1 MPFEP
6 STYIDEDS
14 LDLLLYYF
22 GNNDIEKNDVLDE
35 NIIKLMANDQF
46 ENYIKYYKQSDL
58 KDESDKCSK
67 LQNFFVKV
75 PKTNN
80 KKIDIDLSFYAKSAV
95 KKAIFKLDFEAEYLR
110 NLAEL
115 KKCRYEIDKDTILT
129 HTFEFHFKYIPIY
142 NSRIS
147 GLNWIKK
154 KYNQIDDIKG
164 TEINL
169 KNKTRILELLNSSSK
184 LTSDQWKN
192 NGLSGGGYVS
202 KNHYILGENNTY
214 FIPEEEYVYE
224 NININNENISHYKLT
239 FKLNIDNLEKLN
251 KLNEDNIIELKE
263 YFYDN
268 DNNIVE
274 DVPNFTLYKYSDG
287 DNTESIAK
295 IKSHITNF
303 LVMNLKYQEE
313 DIKDKSQYNIIALQY
328 RSFYLKILINI
339 YILYSIFN
347 YFDKSH
353 NSQIVYESSRVV
365 KSNTIKEE
373 INNIIKY
380 QLKIIIENFYKLV
393 DDDNKYSI
401 KAILDK
407 NKEIRYQKIQ
417 KREKE
422 IRELEKEIIKKQKQ
436 LDNYKR
442 NSNDLA
448 YYGEW
453 RKNAGSGNNELKG
466 NEKIKGYFEIIIR
479 SSQGPEDQIY
489 KIDEARYNMYKD
501 DNNHIYLHNYIKID
515 DDRYY
520 PVKSN
525 NEYKIEKELEE
536 LRKIKDDLEK
546 SSYIKEES
554 KKILDAKKYKSEL
567 TDINNFIEKEKK
579 KNEKSKKVLD
589 YNKSYLNKVDIALYF
604 IIFIFI
610 VIIFLFVFDYAV
622 SDITI
627 SVPIILFSI
636 IILTF
641 LFLSFIQNK
650 NNPKKKNYNFLDI
663 LFKNKIIEDFFNLE
677 ENVAN
682 RQEECNSDE
691 RIYKLTRLSRY
702 DKLIK
707 HHCGLF
713 SYEYNNGIIDEL
725 MVADE
730 ISKII
735 SYLKTDENN
744 RLHIKFKNDDIYSVY
759 PQINTSDGQSPD
771 RNFTSSSFIQE
782 KVIDDIDLDINNFY
796 QGAREIEKYKD
807 IPDGSN
813 KIYDETSDNINIVH
827 DDGSNYYLIFIHN
840 NNSSGDSTEYTL
852 HLPVKIEDAKIIAI
866 GGGGHGYNY
875 SEPEKNSAGGGGAGA
890 PICSITTNLSEGD
903 YTITVSRGNE
913 QDSVNTNL
921 KSSIEY
927 NGNPIISA
935 PNAKNDE
942 DGPKQDWKVG
952 GEIAEQ
958 HYDIQLGTTVN
969 NGGSG
974 GTAGKMRPG
983 SLTIGDVYFKSDD
996 GTITM
1001 SSQDTGL
1008 VNPEIHN
1015 DDNASGENGKE
1026 ITEISDNG
1034 FNYNSGYTLGF
1045 FSAGG
1050 GATRN
1055 WDLDNRGDIETYN
1068 SNTYLKLET
1077 GGFSAGQTED
1087 RYYKKDN
1094 LLNGQGGEPNE
1105 NGNFLGGNAS
1115 DLDGNPGKPHTGSGG
1130 GGTKSNNLEGG
1141 DGGSGIV
1148 IIKFSKNAL
1157 EVAIDA
1163 ELNLLS
1169 LNVLRESLDSSATI
1183 LNRIGEY
1190 RDDQVENN
1198 LRGKIT
1204 ALEDEIETLY
1214 TEDLRKDILDSL
1226 LDDLESK
1233 KNQLIGEEG
1242 SKDAVYQY
1250 HYWKKTTESELT
1262 GYEKIE
1268 LSDEFSSE
1276 DRDLLTSAIQKFKDI
1291 YYDDSSDKNT
1301 IIIPENSKD
1310 IIITG
1315 INVFNQSLEE
1325 DDDKQKIYFEF
1336 SDTDN
1341 NGDPVQLYYRPM
1353 MTGMRNIVDGLMT
1366 KITTLETAIENKNN
1380 DIGGLGTTLLN
1391 LTTEYRSALE
1401 LKSSN
1406 QLSSTEKLQDI
1417 SEKRGEKASAL
1428 LAFEDLKAEYHRKV
1442 KQFIEYESCRK
1453 ALETALYNDDDGLQA
1468 KLTNSKDEN
1477 ARIIREHTAKV
1488 EAEKAR
1494 KRLELRKLSNLRD
1507 LAISKVGEYETKY
1520 KDALAEYRETS
1531 EQYGVSY
1538 INLKLAIDYKLA
1550 GFDFDL
1556 EDTDQSEDI
1565 SKIVLNEREKR
1576 RKFVNRILSD
1586 LIKGTEELN
1595 NIQNNKKITRS
1606 RFEILRIYPDD
1617 TPDQNT
1623 ETTYEPETFAN
1634 FQVQEHFYEVDC
1646 NQYDNEENC
1655 PEESCQWYP
1664 EYQLCGNKGT
1674 ATGTTTLDQYE
1685 SANRYQPQNE
1695 YTIVSIKINPHQ
1707 ETLLSTQQITPTSD
1721 DIVDKIV
1728 TNAGILTSKLRS
1740 ETRYLRYIIATQI
1753 YNDTGELGNWER
1765 KPSASVITID
1775 DESAEANKDT
1785 LESIITNIDYIIE
1798 QKEEEIQDVDSY
1810 YDDVHKY
1817 VKKEYDDYKD
1827 KEGKILLNSRMYDDK
1842 KNIDYLDIRIKELLH
1857 QYILSVSLILCLSMI
1872 LNKFIYRSI
1881 IIILLII
1888 TIVLVSVYYIS
1899 GIIIVMRTKAKNSYW
1914 KKPKKELL
1922 E

>member
-6 STYIDEDS
+6 STYIDGDS
-14 LDLLLYYF
+14 LDLLENYF
-22 GNNDIEKNDVLDE
+22 TTNSIEKNDVLDE
-35 NIIKLMANDQF
+35 NIIKLMTNDQF

-142 NSRIS
+142 NSRVS

-154 KYNQIDDIKG
+154 KYDRIDDIKG

-169 KNKTRILELLNSSSK
+169 KNKTRILELLNSPSKLIK
-184 LTSDQWKN
+184 LTSDEWKD

-251 KLNEDNIIELKE
+251 KLNEDNILELTE

-268 DNNIVE
+268 DNNILE
-274 DVPNFTLYKYSDG
+274 DVPNFTLYKYSDE

-353 NSQIVYESSRVV
+353 NSQIVYESRIV

-380 QLKIIIENFYKLV
+380 QLKIIIDNFYKLV

-453 RKNAGSGNNELKG
+453 KKNAGSGNNELKG

-520 PVKSN
+520 PIKSN
-525 NEYKIEKELEE
+525 NEYKIEIELAE

-554 KKILDAKKYKSEL
+554 KQILDAKKYKSEL

-677 ENVAN
+677 DSFAN

-702 DKLIK
+702 HKLIK

-713 SYEYNNGIIDEL
+713 SQEYNGGIINEL

-744 RLHIKFKNDDIYSVY
+744 RLHIKFENDDIYSVY
-759 PQINTSDGQSPD
+759 PQINKYNEQSPD
-771 RNFTSSSFIQE
+771 INFKNFTISIFNEDNDISTNI
-782 KVIDDIDLDINNFY
+782 VDDIDEFY
-796 QGAREIEKYKD
+796 RQASKIEKYKD
-807 IPDGSN
+807 ISDG

-827 DDGSNYYLIFIHN
+827 DDGRNYYLIFIHN
-840 NNSSGDSTEYTL
+840 NNNSSDNSTEYTL

-875 SEPEKNSAGGGGAGA
+875 SQPVKDSAGGGGAGA
-890 PICSITTNLSEGD
+890 PICSITTDLSEGD
-903 YTITVSRGNE
+903 YTITVSRGNK
-913 QDSVNTNL
+913 QGSVNTNL
-921 KSSIEY
+921 KSLIKHNDTDSI
-927 NGNPIISA
+927 IISA

-942 DGPKQDWKVG
+942 DGRKQDWKV
-952 GEIAEQ
+952 EEQ
-958 HYDIQLGTTVN
+958 HYDIESGITVN

-974 GTAGKMRPG
+974 GTAGKMRPS
-983 SLTIGDVYFKSDD
+983 SLTIGDVYFKSDNGD
-996 GTITM
+996 ITTM

-1008 VNPEIHN
+1008 QNPIIDN
-1015 DDNASGENGKE
+1015 IDNASGENGKE
-1026 ITEISDNG
+1026 ING
-1034 FNYNSGYTLGF
+1034 FSALGS

-1055 WDLDNRGDIETYN
+1055 WVLDNRRDIETYS

-1077 GGFSAGQTED
+1077 GGFSAGQTEA
-1087 RYYKKDN
+1087 RYYDKGN
-1094 LLNGQGGEPNE
+1094 LVNGRGGEPNE
-1105 NGNFLGGNAS
+1105 NGNFLGDNAS
-1115 DLDGNPGKPHTGSGG
+1115 DSYGNPGKPHTGSGG
-1130 GGTKSNNLEGG
+1130 GGTSSDTVEGG

-1148 IIKFSKNAL
+1148 IIKFSKTEFND
-1157 EVAIDA
+1157 AIDA

-1198 LRGKIT
+1198 LRGQIA
-1204 ALEDEIETLY
+1204 ALEEEIETLY
-1214 TEDLRKDILDSL
+1214 TENLSKDILDRL
-1226 LDDLESK
+1226 LDSLESK

-1242 SKDAVYQY
+1242 SDEAVYQY
-1250 HYWKKTTESELT
+1250 HYWKTTILSELT
-1262 GYEKIE
+1262 GYKKIE
-1268 LSDEFSSE
+1268 LSEELSADYRE
-1276 DRDLLTSAIQKFKDI
+1276 LLTAAIQKFKEI
-1291 YYDDSSDKNT
+1291 YDDSLDKNI

-1325 DDDKQKIYFEF
+1325 KDDKQKIYFDF

-1341 NGDPVQLYYRPM
+1341 YEDPVQVYYRPM

-1366 KITTLETAIENKNN
+1366 KITTLETAIENKND
-1380 DIGGLGTTLLN
+1380 DIGGLRTTLLD

-1401 LKSSN
+1401 LKSRN
-1406 QLSSTEKLQDI
+1406 QLSSAEKLQEI
-1417 SEKRGEKASAL
+1417 SDKRGERASAL

-1468 KLTNSKDEN
+1468 KLTNSKEEN
-1477 ARIIREHTAKV
+1477 ARIIREHTATV

-1550 GFDFDL
+1550 GFDL

-1634 FQVQEHFYEVDC
+1634 FQVTEHFYEVNC

-1655 PEESCQWYP
+1655 PEDTCQWYP

-1685 SANRYQPQNE
+1685 SANRYQLQNE

-1740 ETRYLRYIIATQI
+1740 ETRYLRYIIATQV
-1753 YNDTGELGNWER
+1753 YNDNGELGNWER

-1899 GIIIVMRTKAKNSYW
+1899 GIIIIMRTKAKNSYW

>member
-6 STYIDEDS
+6 TTYIDGDS
-14 LDLLLYYF
+14 LDLLENYF
-22 GNNDIEKNDVLDE
+22 TTNSIEKNDVLDE

-58 KDESDKCSK
+58 KDESDKCNK

-142 NSRIS
+142 NSRVS

-154 KYNQIDDIKG
+154 KYDRIDDIKG

-169 KNKTRILELLNSSSK
+169 KNKTEILKLLNSPSK
-184 LTSDQWKN
+184 LIELTSDQWKD

-274 DVPNFTLYKYSDG
+274 NVPNFTLYKYSDG

-339 YILYSIFN
+339 FILYSIFY

-353 NSQIVYESSRVV
+353 NSQIVYEYESRVV

-407 NKEIRYQKIQ
+407 NKEIKYQKIQ

-422 IRELEKEIIKKQKQ
+422 ISELEKEIKKKQKQ

-453 RKNAGSGNNELKG
+453 KKNAGSGNNELKG
-466 NEKIKGYFEIIIR
+466 NQKIKGYFEILIR

-501 DNNHIYLHNYIKID
+501 DNNNIYLHNYIKID

-520 PVKSN
+520 PIKSN
-525 NEYKIEKELEE
+525 NEYKIEKEISE

-554 KKILDAKKYKSEL
+554 KQILDAKKYKSEL

-677 ENVAN
+677 ESVAD
-682 RQEECNSDE
+682 RQDECNSDT
-691 RIYKLTRLSRY
+691 RTYKLTRLSRY
-702 DKLIK
+702 HMLIK
-707 HHCGLF
+707 HYCGLF
-713 SYEYNNGIIDEL
+713 SQDKGTITEP
-725 MVADE
+725 MVYYIKNE
-730 ISKII
+730 II

-744 RLHIKFKNDDIYSVY
+744 RLHIKFVNNDIYSVY
-759 PQINTSDGQSPD
+759 PLIGDD
-771 RNFTSSSFIQE
+771 KNFTSSSSSFNENQ
-782 KVIDDIDLDINNFY
+782 DISSDVDSHNSDFY
-796 QGAREIEKYKD
+796 NEASKIEKYKN
-807 IPDGSN
+807 ILEPVGFN
-813 KIYDETSDNINIVH
+813 RIYHETSDNIDIVYE
-827 DDGSNYYLIFIHN
+827 DTNYYYLIFIHN
-840 NNSSGDSTEYTL
+840 NASNNNLTEYTL
-852 HLPVKIEDAKIIAI
+852 HLPVDIDDAVIIAI

-875 SEPEKNSAGGGGAGA
+875 SQREKNSAGGGGAGA
-890 PICSITTNLSEGD
+890 PICSVSKSTLLKGD
-903 YTITVSRGNE
+903 YVIKVSRGNIPDQNNE
-913 QDSVNTNL
+913 LESSVT
-921 KSSIEY
+921 Y
-927 NGNPIISA
+927 NSQEIIKA
-935 PNAKNDE
+935 PNAKNDK
-942 DGPKQDWKVG
+942 DGRKQDWEVNDYSI
-952 GEIAEQ
+952 ES
-958 HYDIQLGTTVN
+958 DTTVD

-974 GTAGKMRPG
+974 GTAGKRRPD
-983 SLTIGDVYFKSDD
+983 SLEVGDVYFKS
-996 GTITM
+996 GSIM
-1001 SSQDTGL
+1001 SSQETGL

-1015 DDNASGENGKE
+1015 DDNASGENGKV
-1026 ITEISDNG
+1026 IDEISA
-1034 FNYNSGYTLGF
+1034 LGS

-1050 GATRN
+1050 GATRS
-1055 WDLDNRGDIETYN
+1055 WTLDIGDDIETYGEIR
-1068 SNTYLKLET
+1068 YLELKT
-1077 GGFSAGQTED
+1077 SGFSAGQAEN
-1087 RYYKKDN
+1087 RYYKEDN
-1094 LLNGQGGEPNE
+1094 LLNGLGGRANE
-1105 NGNFLGGNAS
+1105 NGNLLGGDAS
-1115 DLDGNPGKPHTGSGG
+1115 ETQGNPGKPHTGSGG
-1130 GGTKSNNLEGG
+1130 GGTSSDTEQGG

-1148 IIKFSKNAL
+1148 IIKFSKTEFND
-1157 EVAIDA
+1157 AIDA

-1190 RDDQVENN
+1190 RDGQVKNN
-1198 LRGKIT
+1198 LRGKIA
-1204 ALEDEIETLY
+1204 ALEEEIETLY
-1214 TEDLRKDILDSL
+1214 TQDLSKDILDRL

-1242 SKDAVYQY
+1242 SKEAVYQY
-1250 HYWKKTTESELT
+1250 HYWKKTTESQLI
-1262 GYEKIE
+1262 GYKKIE
-1268 LSDEFSSE
+1268 LSEEFSPE
-1276 DRDLLTSAIQKFKDI
+1276 DQELLTAALQKFEEI
-1291 YYDDSSDKNT
+1291 YYDSSQKDT

-1315 INVFNQSLEE
+1315 IDIFNQSLEE
-1325 DDDKQKIYFEF
+1325 EDKQKIYFEF
-1336 SDTDN
+1336 SDTDIY
-1341 NGDPVQLYYRPM
+1341 GDSVQLYYRPM
-1353 MTGMRNIVDGLMT
+1353 MTGMKNIVDGLMT
-1366 KITTLETAIENKNN
+1366 KITTLETAIDNKKTNIS
-1380 DIGGLGTTLLN
+1380 DLQTIVSQLDQD
-1391 LTTEYRSALE
+1391 YRSALAV
-1401 LKSSN
+1401 KSSN
-1406 QLSSTEKLQDI
+1406 QMTSSQTLQRI
-1417 SEKRGEKASAL
+1417 SEERGNRATAL
-1428 LAFEDLKAEYHRKV
+1428 LEFEDLKAEYHRKV

-1468 KLTNSKDEN
+1468 KLTNNKEEN
-1477 ARIIREHTAKV
+1477 ARIRREHTANV

-1520 KDALAEYRETS
+1520 KDALAEYIETS

-1576 RKFVNRILSD
+1576 KKFVNRILSD

-1634 FQVQEHFYEVDC
+1634 FQVEEHFYEVNC

-1655 PEESCQWYP
+1655 PEDTCQWYP

-1707 ETLLSTQQITPTSD
+1707 ETLLSSLQIKPTSEE
-1721 DIVDKIV
+1721 IVDKIV
-1728 TNAGILTSKLRS
+1728 ANAGILTSKLRS
-1740 ETRYLRYIIATQI
+1740 ETRYLRYIIATQV
-1753 YNDTGELGNWER
+1753 YNTDGTFDTWER

-1775 DESAEANKDT
+1775 DESAETNKDT
-1785 LESIITNIDYIIE
+1785 LEAIITNIDYIID
-1798 QKEEEIQDVDSY
+1798 QKEVEIQDTDSY
-1810 YDDVHKY
+1810 YEDVHKY
-1817 VKKEYDDYKD
+1817 VKKEYQDYKD

-1872 LNKFIYRSI
+1872 LNKFIFRSI
-1881 IIILLII
+1881 VIILLII
-1888 TIVLVSVYYIS
+1888 IIVLVSVYYIS